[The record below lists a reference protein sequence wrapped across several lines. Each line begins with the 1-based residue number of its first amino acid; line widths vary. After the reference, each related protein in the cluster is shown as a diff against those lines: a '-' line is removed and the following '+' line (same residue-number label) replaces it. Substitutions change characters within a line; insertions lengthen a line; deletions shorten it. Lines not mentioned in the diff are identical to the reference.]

1 MKYLY
6 YSILIFSIIAGIL
19 LLLPGR
25 KFEYAAPPATIQQT
39 KAESAIER
47 TVTAYTLRPEE
58 TDDTPC
64 IGAYGDDLCEISKSV
79 QVCASNEFGR
89 GTKLKVGDV
98 ECIVLDRMSPRFKN
112 RVDLVINNLGEA
124 LQFGRQTLEVAVIS
138 Q

>member
-64 IGAYGDDLCEISKSV
+64 IGAYGDDLCEISKYV
-79 QVCASNEFGR
+79 QVCASNEFER
-89 GTKLKVGDV
+89 GTKLKVGDE
-98 ECIVLDRMSPRFKN
+98 ECVVMDRMNARFKN
-112 RVDLVINNLGEA
+112 RIDLVKNNKTEA
-124 LQFGRQTLEVAVIS
+124 LKFGKQNLEVAIID
-138 Q
+138 